1 MEKDKKK
8 KVKDAMTI
16 TNSFKLL
23 TTGIQL
29 CSRKTQRPKD
39 HILEE
44 EKPYNNVAVKNL
56 IFPDLS
62 KEKQEI
68 EKVKQNISNL
78 LRNKK
83 INSNLSQEK
92 KENKISKEKMHLQE
106 LKDKLYSQL
115 QLTSSNID
123 EVDPLVTFEE
133 IKMKCKLPQYFI
145 DNIIK
150 GYYKFDF
157 PSPIQ
162 STVIPLLMK
171 GKNLVASSET
181 GSGKTL
187 AYLIPII
194 HSLLS
199 ASTSDEQLNKVLIFL
214 PTKELS
220 KQIYNETLIYLSL
233 CEGQDKAKLKVKYVN
248 KGMIESI
255 KGNYSQFLTNNNIF
269 IATPKNINNLL
280 DICKDDLIN
289 KVKYIVLD
297 EADKFFD
304 YGFAELVSEILDKFK
319 DKYSVTKCFFSA
331 TILES
336 LGELITTQFF
346 DSIKIS
352 IGLSNIPARHIEQE
366 FIYCTNE
373 EGKLIGIRNLFKGKI
388 EFPILIFVEGIK
400 KLNSIYECIKY
411 EIQNISLIHS
421 KMSKQEREKQITKF
435 RLGETW
441 VLICSDLL
449 ARGVDFKNVKTVINY
464 DCPYRPVNY
473 IHRIGRTGRAG
484 KTGKAIT
491 FVIDDDVNKLKSI
504 SRMINNMIKETP
516 GIVKCPQWLIKLS
529 QKNSENK
536 NGDKEENMKENK

>member
-1 MEKDKKK
+1 
-8 KVKDAMTI
+8 
-16 TNSFKLL
+16 
-23 TTGIQL
+23 
-29 CSRKTQRPKD
+29 
-39 HILEE
+39 
-44 EKPYNNVAVKNL
+44 
-56 IFPDLS
+56 
-62 KEKQEI
+62 
-68 EKVKQNISNL
+68 
-78 LRNKK
+78 
-83 INSNLSQEK
+83 
-92 KENKISKEKMHLQE
+92 
-106 LKDKLYSQL
+106 
-115 QLTSSNID
+115 
-123 EVDPLVTFEE
+123 
-133 IKMKCKLPQYFI
+133 
-145 DNIIK
+145 
-150 GYYKFDF
+150 
-157 PSPIQ
+157 
-162 STVIPLLMK
+162 
-171 GKNLVASSET
+171 
-181 GSGKTL
+181 
-187 AYLIPII
+187 
-194 HSLLS
+194 
-199 ASTSDEQLNKVLIFL
+199 
-214 PTKELS
+214 
-220 KQIYNETLIYLSL
+220 
-233 CEGQDKAKLKVKYVN
+233 
-248 KGMIESI
+248 MIESI
-255 KGNYSQFLTNNNIF
+255 KGNYNQFLTNNNIF

>member
-1 MEKDKKK
+1 
-8 KVKDAMTI
+8 
-16 TNSFKLL
+16 
-23 TTGIQL
+23 
-29 CSRKTQRPKD
+29 
-39 HILEE
+39 
-44 EKPYNNVAVKNL
+44 
-56 IFPDLS
+56 
-62 KEKQEI
+62 
-68 EKVKQNISNL
+68 
-78 LRNKK
+78 
-83 INSNLSQEK
+83 
-92 KENKISKEKMHLQE
+92 
-106 LKDKLYSQL
+106 
-115 QLTSSNID
+115 
-123 EVDPLVTFEE
+123 
-133 IKMKCKLPQYFI
+133 
-145 DNIIK
+145 
-150 GYYKFDF
+150 
-157 PSPIQ
+157 
-162 STVIPLLMK
+162 MK

-194 HSLLS
+194 HYLLS

-220 KQIYNETLIYLSL
+220 KQRYNETLIYLSL
-233 CEGQDKAKLKVKYVN
+233 CEGQDKSKLKVKYVN

-255 KGNYSQFLTNNNIF
+255 KGNYNQFLTNNNIF

-504 SRMINNMIKETP
+504 SRMINNMLKETP
-516 GIVKCPQWLIKLS
+516 EIVKCPQWLIKLS
-529 QKNSENK
+529 QKNDDNK
-536 NGDKEENMKENK
+536 NRNKEENMKENK